1 MSVIQINKLSFSHE
15 GGLMPVFS
23 DLTLRL
29 DSAWRLGLVGRNG
42 RGKPP
47 CCAC

>member
-42 RGKPP
+42 GENHR
-47 CCAC
+47 CAC